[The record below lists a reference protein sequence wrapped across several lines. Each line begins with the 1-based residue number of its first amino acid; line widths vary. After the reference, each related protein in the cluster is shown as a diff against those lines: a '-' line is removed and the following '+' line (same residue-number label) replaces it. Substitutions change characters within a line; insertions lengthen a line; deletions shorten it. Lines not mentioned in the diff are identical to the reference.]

1 MPAERCYHVHRH
13 RHSHRHCH
21 CHQYLGHKND
31 KLPANYNLELSTI
44 GWLPLLQSKVGPLE
58 IQEFLNK
65 TSFMGFTPG
74 KRLMSPL
81 SKSGKGGSW
90 SARERPHAGRVNS
103 RASLRLGR
111 SLVNYNETYRSN
123 VRHKPQTLP
132 LYLRIWT
139 PVLPFGATF
148 NQNGMI

>member
-1 MPAERCYHVHRH
+1 MQIVILNYQDRNFMGSLSYN
-13 RHSHRHCH
+13 HS
-21 CHQYLGHKND
+21 Y
-31 KLPANYNLELSTI
+31 
-44 GWLPLLQSKVGPLE
+44 QSKVGLLE

-123 VRHKPQTLP
+123 VQHKPQTLP
-132 LYLRIWT
+132 LYL
-139 PVLPFGATF
+139 
-148 NQNGMI
+148 MI